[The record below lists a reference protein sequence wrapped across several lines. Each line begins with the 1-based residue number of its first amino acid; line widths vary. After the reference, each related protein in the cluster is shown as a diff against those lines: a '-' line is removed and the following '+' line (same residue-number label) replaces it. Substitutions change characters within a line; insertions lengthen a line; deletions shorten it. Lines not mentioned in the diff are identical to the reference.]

1 LPASPTV
8 LRSSLH
14 DALPIWPLCGRYEI
28 AGQRPVLGARQDD
41 ERHLV
46 TTPSQALHLM
56 RPLVRCHLAELPQG
70 LTAARAGE
78 LWQVHE
84 GSPHARSGPSA
95 ERCRPLAV
103 GAADAYRG
111 NLTQLRPPGGT
122 MRIRSTTHL
131 PHATET
137 VLAWHDRPG
146 AIVRLTPPG
155 LASADAPAEGGMREG
170 RLVSAHLGPPMLPT
184 ALRPRW
190 ILCHSEHD
198 PAGRFVDQQVR
209 GPLRTWRHEHEIVA
223 GAGGGTEIRDS
234 IELELPRR
242 LERLEPLAASQ
253 VHRLL
258 AFRAEQL
265 RDDLAF
271 HARWAHLP

>member
-1 LPASPTV
+1 
-8 LRSSLH
+8 
-14 DALPIWPLCGRYEI
+14 
-28 AGQRPVLGARQDD
+28 
-41 ERHLV
+41 
-46 TTPSQALHLM
+46 
-56 RPLVRCHLAELPQG
+56 
-70 LTAARAGE
+70 
-78 LWQVHE
+78 
-84 GSPHARSGPSA
+84 
-95 ERCRPLAV
+95 
-103 GAADAYRG
+103 
-111 NLTQLRPPGGT
+111 

-190 ILCHSEHD
+190 ILCHRAHH
-198 PAGRFVDQQVR
+198 PAGRVGQQPAR
-209 GPLRTWRHEHEIVA
+209 GPLRTWRHEHGIAA
-223 GAGGGTEIRDS
+223 GAAGGTEIRDS
-234 IELELPRR
+234 IERELRRR
-242 LERLEPLAASQ
+242 LERLEPRAASQ

-258 AFRAEQL
+258 ASRAEQL

-271 HARWAHLP
+271 HARWAPPPRRTIAI